1 MEQSIKK
8 YRESGRLALPQGVF
22 TFPAESELGKVLDG
36 PPAKPQGLRPD
47 LGTLEQ
53 WESRLRTYIQGHPY
67 QPAPWDALRLVYEKL
82 HRVMDA
88 FQAVKQAIRLAPDDP
103 EFHFNAAML
112 CMTPIGNSIR
122 AANGVRGLDPDL
134 DLCTLESLAISF
146 QQALEIARSHLEAAI
161 HSDVPMLD
169 CKKVA
174 ATSLSRLPELERI
187 YRY

>member
-1 MEQSIKK
+1 
-8 YRESGRLALPQGVF
+8 
-22 TFPAESELGKVLDG
+22 
-36 PPAKPQGLRPD
+36 
-47 LGTLEQ
+47 
-53 WESRLRTYIQGHPY
+53 
-67 QPAPWDALRLVYEKL
+67 
-82 HRVMDA
+82 MDA

-134 DLCTLESLAISF
+134 DLCTFESLAISF